1 MIWVGGKIITALIF
15 WIFIGVNV
23 SEGQDS
29 STVTQEDY
37 ESLHAEVIELRKIKE
52 IHQQQHSMGEKNY
65 QMGEE
70 YFPTYGTTLERV
82 KKRGF
87 IVCGTYP
94 DFPGFSEEK
103 EFDSPLAER
112 RGKIW
117 IGFDVEICR
126 AVAAAVFGN
135 HQRIEFIGVNGR
147 TRFDRLIDGSI
158 DVLSAA
164 TTWTFSRDVEKK
176 LEYVATTYYDGQGFM
191 VRKNLGVSSA
201 KQLVGASVCFSETS
215 TAAQNI
221 KDFFEYHEIR
231 YVPIPVAPHENV
243 KELYAAG
250 ECDMYGTDRSGLAS
264 NRLSFDDPERHMIL
278 PEVISKEP
286 LGPVV
291 KYGDQQWADIVRWS
305 IFVLFIG
312 EEMGITQ
319 NNIDGLKN
327 HKNPSIQRFMGE
339 RNGEKYPNLGIK
351 LGLDKLWSYF
361 IIKQLG
367 NYGEIYERNV
377 GINTP
382 IGLNRG
388 LNKLYRHGGLI
399 YAPPLR

>member
-1 MIWVGGKIITALIF
+1 MIMIGKIIISLVWVF
-15 WIFIGVNV
+15 WILAMSTV
-23 SEGQDS
+23 EGQDS
-29 STVTQEDY
+29 STITQDDY
-37 ESLHAEVIELRKIKE
+37 DSLHAEVVELRKIKK
-52 IHQQQHSMGEKNY
+52 IHQQMLPQGEKNY
-65 QMGEE
+65 KMKDE
-70 YFPTYGTTLERV
+70 YFPAYGSTLARV
-82 KKRGF
+82 KKRGY
-87 IVCGTYP
+87 IICGTYP
-94 DFPGFSEEK
+94 DFPGFSEEV
-103 EFDSPLAER
+103 EEAEES
-112 RGKIW
+112 KVW
-117 IGFDVEICR
+117 VGFDIDICR
-126 AVAAAVFGN
+126 AVASAVFGN
-135 HQRIEFIGVNGR
+135 QWRIQFIGINGR
-147 TRFDRLIDGSI
+147 TRFERLMDGSI

-176 LEYVATTYYDGQGFM
+176 LEYVATTYFDGQGFM

-201 KQLVGASVCFSETS
+201 KQLVGASVCFSGAS

-221 KDFFEYHEIR
+221 RDFFEYHEIR
-231 YVPIPVAPHENV
+231 FVPIEISADQDV

-264 NRLSFDDPERHMIL
+264 NRLSFDDPDRHMIL

-305 IFVLFIG
+305 IFVLFLA

-319 NNIDGLKN
+319 NNIDGFKQ

-339 RNGEKYPNLGIK
+339 RNGEEHPNLGIK
-351 LGLDKLWSYF
+351 LGLDKLWAYY

-367 NYGEIYERNV
+367 NYKEIYERNV

-388 LNKLYRHGGLI
+388 LNKLYIHGGLL

>member
-1 MIWVGGKIITALIF
+1 MVGKIIISLVWVF
-15 WIFIGVNV
+15 WILAMSTV
-23 SEGQDS
+23 EGQDPS
-29 STVTQEDY
+29 AVSQDDY
-37 ESLHAEVIELRKIKE
+37 DSLHAEVVELRKIKK
-52 IHQQQHSMGEKNY
+52 IHQQMLPQGEKNY
-65 QMGEE
+65 KMKDE
-70 YFPTYGTTLERV
+70 YFPAYGSTLARV
-82 KKRGF
+82 KKRGY
-87 IVCGTYP
+87 IICGTYP
-94 DFPGFSEEK
+94 DFPGFSEEV
-103 EFDSPLAER
+103 EEAEES
-112 RGKIW
+112 KVW
-117 IGFDVEICR
+117 VGFDIDICR
-126 AVAAAVFGN
+126 AVASAVFGN
-135 HQRIEFIGVNGR
+135 HWSIQFIGINGR
-147 TRFDRLIDGSI
+147 TRFERLMDGSI

-176 LEYVATTYYDGQGFM
+176 LEYVATTYFDGQGFM

-201 KQLVGASVCFSETS
+201 KQLVGASVCFSGAS

-221 KDFFEYHEIR
+221 RDFFEYHEIR
-231 YVPIPVAPHENV
+231 FVPIEISADQDV

-305 IFVLFIG
+305 IFVLFLA

-319 NNIDGLKN
+319 DNIDGFKQ

-339 RNGEKYPNLGIK
+339 RNGEEHPNLGIK
-351 LGLDKLWSYF
+351 LGLDKLWAYY

-367 NYGEIYERNV
+367 NYKEIYERNV

-388 LNKLYRHGGLI
+388 LNKLYIHGGLL

>member
-1 MIWVGGKIITALIF
+1 MIMVGKVIVCLVWAF
-15 WIFIGVNV
+15 WMMAM
-23 SEGQDS
+23 
-29 STVTQEDY
+29 STVEGAPEVSQDDY
-37 ESLHAEVIELRKIKE
+37 DSLHAEVIELRKIKE
-52 IHQQQHSMGEKNY
+52 IHQQQHPQGEKHY
-65 QMGEE
+65 KMKDE
-70 YFPTYGTTLERV
+70 YFPAYGTTLERV
-82 KKRGF
+82 KKRGY

-94 DFPGFSEEK
+94 DFPGFSEEQ
-103 EFDSPLAER
+103 EGAEESL
-112 RGKIW
+112 IW
-117 IGFDVEICR
+117 VGFDIDICR
-126 AVAAAVFGN
+126 AVASAVFGN
-135 HQRIEFIGVNGR
+135 HWSIQFIGINGR
-147 TRFDRLIDGSI
+147 TRFERLMDGSI

-201 KQLVGASVCFSETS
+201 KQLVGASVCFSGSS

-221 KDFFEYHEIR
+221 RDFFEYHEIR
-231 YVPIPVAPHENV
+231 FVPIEISADQSV

-305 IFVLFIG
+305 IFVLFLA

-319 NNIDGLKN
+319 DNIDGLKQ

-339 RNGEKYPNLGIK
+339 RNGEEHPNLGIK
-351 LGLDKLWSYF
+351 LGLDKLWAYY

-367 NYGEIYERNV
+367 NYKEIYERNV

-388 LNKLYRHGGLI
+388 LNKLYIHGGLL

>member
-1 MIWVGGKIITALIF
+1 MVGKVIISLVWVF
-15 WIFIGVNV
+15 WILAMSTV
-23 SEGQDS
+23 EGQDS
-29 STVTQEDY
+29 STITQDDY
-37 ESLHAEVIELRKIKE
+37 DSLHAEVVELRKIKK
-52 IHQQQHSMGEKNY
+52 IHQQMLPQGEKNY
-65 QMGEE
+65 KMKDE
-70 YFPTYGTTLERV
+70 YFPAYGSTLARV
-82 KKRGF
+82 KKRGY
-87 IVCGTYP
+87 IICGTYP
-94 DFPGFSEEK
+94 DFPGFSEEV
-103 EFDSPLAER
+103 EEAEES
-112 RGKIW
+112 KVW
-117 IGFDVEICR
+117 VGFDIDICR
-126 AVAAAVFGN
+126 AVASAVFGN
-135 HQRIEFIGVNGR
+135 QWRIQFIGINGR
-147 TRFDRLIDGSI
+147 TRFERLIDGSI

-176 LEYVATTYYDGQGFM
+176 LEYVATTYFDGQGFM

-201 KQLVGASVCFSETS
+201 KQLVGASVCFSGSS

-221 KDFFEYHEIR
+221 RDFFEYHEIR
-231 YVPIPVAPHENV
+231 FVPIEISADQSV

-305 IFVLFIG
+305 IFVLFLA
-312 EEMGITQ
+312 EEMEITQ
-319 NNIDGLKN
+319 NNIDGFKQ

-339 RNGEKYPNLGIK
+339 RNGEEHPNLGIK
-351 LGLDKLWSYF
+351 LGLDKLWAYY

-367 NYGEIYERNV
+367 NYKEIYERNV

-388 LNKLYRHGGLI
+388 LNKLYIHGGLL

>member
-1 MIWVGGKIITALIF
+1 MIMIGKIIISLVWVF
-15 WIFIGVNV
+15 WILAMSTV
-23 SEGQDS
+23 EGQDPS
-29 STVTQEDY
+29 AVSQDDY
-37 ESLHAEVIELRKIKE
+37 DSLHAEVIELRKIKK
-52 IHQQQHSMGEKNY
+52 IHQQMLPQGEKNY
-65 QMGEE
+65 KMKDE
-70 YFPTYGTTLERV
+70 YFPAYGSTLARV
-82 KKRGF
+82 KKRGY
-87 IVCGTYP
+87 IICGTYP
-94 DFPGFSEEK
+94 DFPGFSEEV
-103 EFDSPLAER
+103 EEAEES
-112 RGKIW
+112 KVW
-117 IGFDVEICR
+117 VGFDIDICR
-126 AVAAAVFGN
+126 AVASAVFGN
-135 HQRIEFIGVNGR
+135 QWRIQFIGINGR
-147 TRFDRLIDGSI
+147 TRFERLIDGSI

-176 LEYVATTYYDGQGFM
+176 LEYVATTYFDGQGFM

-201 KQLVGASVCFSETS
+201 KQLVGASVCFSGSS

-221 KDFFEYHEIR
+221 RDFFEYHEIR
-231 YVPIPVAPHENV
+231 FVPIEISADQSV

-264 NRLSFDDPERHMIL
+264 NRLSFDDPDRHMIL

-305 IFVLFIG
+305 IFVLFLA
-312 EEMGITQ
+312 EEMEITQ
-319 NNIDGLKN
+319 DNIDGFKQ

-339 RNGEKYPNLGIK
+339 RNGEEHPNLGIK
-351 LGLDKLWSYF
+351 LGLDKLWAYY

-367 NYGEIYERNV
+367 NYKEIYERNV

-388 LNKLYRHGGLI
+388 LNKLYIHGGLL

>member
-1 MIWVGGKIITALIF
+1 MIMIGKIIISLVWVF
-15 WIFIGVNV
+15 WILAMSTV
-23 SEGQDS
+23 EGQDS
-29 STVTQEDY
+29 STITQDDY
-37 ESLHAEVIELRKIKE
+37 DSLHAEVVELRKIKK
-52 IHQQQHSMGEKNY
+52 IHQQMLPQGEKNY
-65 QMGEE
+65 KMKDE
-70 YFPTYGTTLERV
+70 YFPAYGSTLARV
-82 KKRGF
+82 KKRGY
-87 IVCGTYP
+87 IICGTYP
-94 DFPGFSEEK
+94 DFPGFSEEV
-103 EFDSPLAER
+103 EEAEES
-112 RGKIW
+112 KVW
-117 IGFDVEICR
+117 VGFDIDICR
-126 AVAAAVFGN
+126 AVASAVFGN
-135 HQRIEFIGVNGR
+135 HWQIQFIGINGR
-147 TRFDRLIDGSI
+147 TRFERLMDGSI

-201 KQLVGASVCFSETS
+201 KQLVGASVCFSGSS

-221 KDFFEYHEIR
+221 RDFFEYHEIKF
-231 YVPIPVAPHENV
+231 VPIEISADQSV

-305 IFVLFIG
+305 IFVLFLA
-312 EEMGITQ
+312 EEMGIAQ
-319 NNIDGLKN
+319 DNIDGFKQ

-339 RNGEKYPNLGIK
+339 RNGEEHPNLGIK
-351 LGLDKLWSYF
+351 LGLDKLWAYY

-367 NYGEIYERNV
+367 NYKEIYERNV

-388 LNKLYRHGGLI
+388 LNKLYIHGGLL